1 MRSDPFI
8 ASADAAEAVSVPLSD
23 LQREMMT
30 AALRRCLP
38 AGSSMPPA
46 PAGMIAPIP
55 PEAVR
60 KLPPSGLRCVY
71 ESHLAPMAHRLA
83 RQAAAATHGTAAWWY
98 RMDVWWHPTDPTP
111 AAALPAPRLRPQA
124 AKHSERAAENPG
136 CPPAA
141 LMGLCAQHANSGPN
155 SWNQPLERCIR
166 HAAEN
171 PACPPSVLAYAAANT
186 RIHPATLARNPN
198 CPQMLLTA
206 SANSPDPY
214 ERTFAAGNKNL
225 PYEAARLLA
234 VDPAESIRARLG
246 ATSAYRDLLTLL
258 ACDRSRWVRSSVE
271 TNRSFC

>member
-1 MRSDPFI
+1 MTQQQAPGAAPLETSPGRAAVSAGSIRSAARLIRSDPFI
-8 ASADAAEAVSVPLSD
+8 TSADAAETVSVPLSD

-30 AALRRCLP
+30 AALRRCLS

-71 ESHLAPMAHRLA
+71 ESHLAPMAHRPA

-98 RMDVWWHPTDPTP
+98 RMDVWWHPTDPQP
-111 AAALPAPRLRPQA
+111 AAALPAPSLRFRA
-124 AKHSERAAENPG
+124 AEHSERAAKNPG

-141 LMGLCAQHANSGPN
+141 LMGLCTQHANSAPDVWG
-155 SWNQPLERCIR
+155 PLERCLR

-186 RIHPATLARNPN
+186 HIHPATLARNPN
-198 CPQMLLTA
+198 CPQTLLTT
-206 SANSPDPY
+206 SANS
-214 ERTFAAGNKNL
+214 
-225 PYEAARLLA
+225 
-234 VDPAESIRARLG
+234 
-246 ATSAYRDLLTLL
+246 
-258 ACDRSRWVRSSVE
+258 
-271 TNRSFC
+271 